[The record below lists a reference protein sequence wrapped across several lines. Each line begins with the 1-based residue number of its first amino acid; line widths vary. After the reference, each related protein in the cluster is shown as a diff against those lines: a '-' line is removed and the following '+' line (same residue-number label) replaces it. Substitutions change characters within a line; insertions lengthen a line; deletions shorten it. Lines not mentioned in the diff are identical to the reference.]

1 MPPRGR
7 GARCAFK
14 VLASGPLAPRG
25 ARAAGHGKRQ
35 GICAAWTP
43 IFPRGPAAARA
54 RIHGPLAPGL
64 GLRGRLGTNEP
75 HAALAVGE
83 LVVNDERRHIAVGGA
98 DVRVGTALPPLPPL
112 YALPALPWAAAVES
126 SKAGVRPNF
135 QLIQIIQIQ
144 WYRMEVGQRLQTI
157 FSLSSCEGYGF
168 QNKHTQTHA
177 FRVQRTT
184 KR

>member
-157 FSLSSCEGYGF
+157 FSLS
-168 QNKHTQTHA
+168 
-177 FRVQRTT
+177 
-184 KR
+184 